1 MTEISISFEKNN
13 KGKFDFEVVQNGEI
27 LYSKEYAASTRDKTG
42 LTQEQVFSGYVEY
55 LQDLVNEELS
65 NNPDFKWNSI
75 YDFKKFA
82 GAKTFHMFMNV
93 EDKYISRPKAG

>member
-1 MTEISISFEKNN
+1 MTKISISFEKNN
-13 KGKFDFEVVQNGEI
+13 KGKFDFEVTQNGEI
-27 LYSKEYAASTRDKTG
+27 LYSKEYVASVRDKTG
-42 LTQEQVFSGYVEY
+42 LTQVQIFSGYTKY

-65 NNPDFKWNSI
+65 NNPNFKWDSF

-82 GAKTFHMFMNV
+82 GAKTQHMFMAV